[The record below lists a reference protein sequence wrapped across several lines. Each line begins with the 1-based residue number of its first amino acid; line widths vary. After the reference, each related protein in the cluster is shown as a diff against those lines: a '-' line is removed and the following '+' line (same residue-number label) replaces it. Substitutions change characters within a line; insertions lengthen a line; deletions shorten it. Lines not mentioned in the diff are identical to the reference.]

1 MGLTNITRIA
11 GHYYD
16 RVACTHDRSHACTID
31 RIGTPVIQ
39 DELGPFAMWTGKH
52 EFKLARTSLV
62 LRGPV
67 IRPYNHK
74 IM

>member
-16 RVACTHDRSHACTID
+16 RIACAHDRSHARSIY

-39 DELGPFAMWTGKH
+39 DEPGPFAMWTGKD
-52 EFKLARTSLV
+52 EFKLARTSMV
-62 LRGPV
+62 LR
-67 IRPYNHK
+67 
-74 IM
+74 